1 MSQETETVNGTSETP
16 QTAAEEPQ
24 KETGSES
31 QPSEGQDSQ
40 PVVQE
45 DACILKSSPKN
56 SVAEI
61 TETFLQNEKE
71 SSISESVPQAE
82 TTPEPEPTSVETPE
96 EAVPEEVAAP
106 PQVIEVSLYTETE
119 TVVEVAPPEDEEVAQ
134 NGHSEEAPVP
144 ELLTNGNGVSE
155 VEEKPVENGENG
167 LNGTIAS
174 ELITEDY
181 KLPDVVEVK
190 KNFEYSEPTTQSTV
204 IAPPKKGA
212 LSTNLDAQNIKQA
225 YQDVRHDGSDTQWAV
240 FKFEGP
246 TIVTSATG
254 TDFAQFKGQFGDDER
269 AFAYIRVQT
278 GDEMSKRAKFLLV
291 TWVGPSVSV
300 LKRAK
305 MSTDKAIIKDILSN
319 FAVELQTENI
329 TDIDLQNFEAELDK
343 AAGAHYGTGVRSS

>member
-96 EAVPEEVAAP
+96 EPVAEEVAAP

-204 IAPPKKGA
+204 IAPPKKVSFCSVIRFIGFFSA
-212 LSTNLDAQNIKQA
+212 SFHYTSLLNSWFTDQKFVRRQN
-225 YQDVRHDGSDTQWAV
+225 
-240 FKFEGP
+240 
-246 TIVTSATG
+246 
-254 TDFAQFKGQFGDDER
+254 
-269 AFAYIRVQT
+269 
-278 GDEMSKRAKFLLV
+278 
-291 TWVGPSVSV
+291 
-300 LKRAK
+300 
-305 MSTDKAIIKDILSN
+305 
-319 FAVELQTENI
+319 
-329 TDIDLQNFEAELDK
+329 
-343 AAGAHYGTGVRSS
+343 

>member
-1 MSQETETVNGTSETP
+1 MSQETETVNGTPETP

-71 SSISESVPQAE
+71 SSISESTPQTE
-82 TTPEPEPTSVETPE
+82 PEPEPTSVETPE
-96 EAVPEEVAAP
+96 EPVPEEVAAP

-119 TVVEVAPPEDEEVAQ
+119 TVVEVAPPEDEVAQ
-134 NGHSEEAPVP
+134 NGHSEEALP
-144 ELLTNGNGVSE
+144 EPLTNGNAVSE

-204 IAPPKKGA
+204 IAPPKKV
-212 LSTNLDAQNIKQA
+212 S
-225 YQDVRHDGSDTQWAV
+225 
-240 FKFEGP
+240 
-246 TIVTSATG
+246 
-254 TDFAQFKGQFGDDER
+254 
-269 AFAYIRVQT
+269 
-278 GDEMSKRAKFLLV
+278 FL
-291 TWVGPSVSV
+291 
-300 LKRAK
+300 
-305 MSTDKAIIKDILSN
+305 
-319 FAVELQTENI
+319 
-329 TDIDLQNFEAELDK
+329 
-343 AAGAHYGTGVRSS
+343 